1 MKNLW
6 KMKMTNLTADF
17 KLISPEA
24 EILNK
29 PLPIFE
35 DKILPEGFTRTKV
48 AEDLFVAMKQ
58 FGGIGLSAN
67 QVGLPYRMFVM
78 GGHQD
83 MEEGKA
89 RACWNPE
96 IIEFSEET
104 IQLSEGCLTYPLLFL
119 QVTRPKKIKVKY
131 TDNDGKEW
139 TEDLDHMPSRVFQ
152 HEFDHMNGTDFTKLV
167 SKFKLDRAKEKLR
180 KLYEQEKKLAPKT
193 VQLAKKIKKEIEEKK
208 TGVIKP
214 NTDIIV

>member
-1 MKNLW
+1 MK
-6 KMKMTNLTADF
+6 AEF
-17 KLISPEA
+17 KLISP
-24 EILNK
+24 IDPLLTN
-29 PLPIFE
+29 PLPEFKDE
-35 DKILPEGFTRTKV
+35 VLPEGFTRTKV

-78 GGHQD
+78 GGHED

-96 IIEFSEET
+96 IIEFSEDT

-119 QVTRPKKIKVKY
+119 KVTRPKTIKVKY

-139 TEDLDHMPSRVFQ
+139 TEDLEGMPSRVFQ

-167 SKFKLDRAKEKLR
+167 SKFKLDRAKTAIQKIYDR
-180 KLYEQEKKLAPKT
+180 EKKAAPKT
-193 VQLAKKIKKEIEEKK
+193 VQLAKKIKREMDEKK

-214 NTDIIV
+214 NTDIII

>member
-1 MKNLW
+1 
-6 KMKMTNLTADF
+6 MKMTNKMQAEF

-24 EILNK
+24 DILNK
-29 PLPIFE
+29 PLPEFKDE
-35 DKILPEGFTRTKV
+35 ILPEGFTRTKI

-83 MEEGKA
+83 MEEGKS

-104 IQLSEGCLTYPLLFL
+104 IQLREGCLTYPLLFL

-167 SKFKLDRAKEKLR
+167 SKFKLDRAKVKIQ
-180 KLYEQEKKLAPKT
+180 KIYDMEKKAAPKT
-193 VQLAKKIKKEIEEKK
+193 VQLAKKIKREIEEKK
-208 TGVIKP
+208 TGVIKQ

>member
-1 MKNLW
+1 
-6 KMKMTNLTADF
+6 MTNNMQAEF
-17 KLISPEA
+17 KLISP
-24 EILNK
+24 IDPLLTN
-29 PLPIFE
+29 PLPEFKDE
-35 DKILPEGFTRTKV
+35 VLPEGFTRTKV

-78 GGHQD
+78 GGHED

-96 IIEFSEET
+96 IIEFSEDT

-119 QVTRPKKIKVKY
+119 KVTRPKTIKVKY

-139 TEDLDHMPSRVFQ
+139 TEDLEGMPSRVFQ

-167 SKFKLDRAKEKLR
+167 SKFKLDRAKTAIQKIYDR
-180 KLYEQEKKLAPKT
+180 EKKAAPKT
-193 VQLAKKIKKEIEEKK
+193 VQLAKKIKREMDEKK

-214 NTDIIV
+214 NTDIII

>member
-1 MKNLW
+1 
-6 KMKMTNLTADF
+6 MKMTNKMQAEF

-24 EILNK
+24 DILNK
-29 PLPIFE
+29 PLPEFKDE
-35 DKILPEGFTRTKV
+35 ILPEGFTRTKI

-83 MEEGKA
+83 MEEGKS

-96 IIEFSEET
+96 LIEFSEET

-131 TDNDGKEW
+131 TDNDG
-139 TEDLDHMPSRVFQ
+139 
-152 HEFDHMNGTDFTKLV
+152 
-167 SKFKLDRAKEKLR
+167 
-180 KLYEQEKKLAPKT
+180 
-193 VQLAKKIKKEIEEKK
+193 
-208 TGVIKP
+208 
-214 NTDIIV
+214 

>member
-1 MKNLW
+1 
-6 KMKMTNLTADF
+6 MTNNMQAEF
-17 KLISPEA
+17 KLISP
-24 EILNK
+24 IDPLLTN
-29 PLPIFE
+29 PLPEFKDE
-35 DKILPEGFTRTKV
+35 ILPEGFTRTKV

-78 GGHQD
+78 GGHED

-96 IIEFSEET
+96 IIEFSEDT

-119 QVTRPKKIKVKY
+119 KVTRPKTIKVKY

-139 TEDLDHMPSRVFQ
+139 TEDLEGMPSRVFQ

-167 SKFKLDRAKEKLR
+167 SKFKLDRAKTAIQKIYDR
-180 KLYEQEKKLAPKT
+180 EKKAAPKT
-193 VQLAKKIKKEIEEKK
+193 VQLAKKIKREMDEKK

-214 NTDIIV
+214 NTDIII

>member
-1 MKNLW
+1 
-6 KMKMTNLTADF
+6 MTNKMQAEF

-24 EILNK
+24 DILNK
-29 PLPIFE
+29 PLPEFKDE
-35 DKILPEGFTRTKV
+35 ILPEGFTRTKI

-83 MEEGKA
+83 MEEGKS

-131 TDNDGKEW
+131 TDNDGIEC

-167 SKFKLDRAKEKLR
+167 SKFKLDRAKVKIQ
-180 KLYEQEKKLAPKT
+180 KIYDMEKKAAPKT
-193 VQLAKKIKKEIEEKK
+193 VQLAKKIKREMDEKK

-214 NTDIIV
+214 NTDIII

>member
-1 MKNLW
+1 
-6 KMKMTNLTADF
+6 MTNNMKAEF
-17 KLISPEA
+17 KLISP
-24 EILNK
+24 IDPLLTN
-29 PLPIFE
+29 PLPEFKDE
-35 DKILPEGFTRTKV
+35 VLPEGFTRTKV

-78 GGHQD
+78 GGHED

-96 IIEFSEET
+96 IIEFSEDT

-119 QVTRPKKIKVKY
+119 KVTRPKTIKVKY

-139 TEDLDHMPSRVFQ
+139 TEDLEGMPSRVFQ

-167 SKFKLDRAKEKLR
+167 SKFKLDRAKTAIQKIYDR
-180 KLYEQEKKLAPKT
+180 EKKAAPKT
-193 VQLAKKIKKEIEEKK
+193 VQLAKKIKREMDEKK

-214 NTDIIV
+214 NTDIII

>member
-1 MKNLW
+1 
-6 KMKMTNLTADF
+6 MKMTNKMQAEF

-24 EILNK
+24 DILNK
-29 PLPIFE
+29 PLPEFKDE
-35 DKILPEGFTRTKV
+35 ILPEGFTRTKI

-83 MEEGKA
+83 MEEGKS

-131 TDNDGKEW
+131 TDNDGKEH

-167 SKFKLDRAKEKLR
+167 SKFKLDRAKVKIQ
-180 KLYEQEKKLAPKT
+180 KIYDMEKKAAPKT
-193 VQLAKKIKKEIEEKK
+193 VQLAKKIKREMDEKK

-214 NTDIIV
+214 NTDIII

>member
-1 MKNLW
+1 
-6 KMKMTNLTADF
+6 MTNNLQADF

-29 PLPIFE
+29 PLPEFKDE
-35 DKILPEGFTRTKV
+35 ILPEGFTRTKV

-58 FGGIGLSAN
+58 LGGIGLSAN

-78 GGHQD
+78 GGHED
-83 MEEGKA
+83 MEDGKS

-96 IIEFSEET
+96 ILEFSEET

-119 QVTRPKKIKVKY
+119 KITRPKSVKIKY
-131 TDNDGKEW
+131 TDNDNKEH
-139 TEDLDHMPSRVFQ
+139 TEDLDGMPSRVFQ
-152 HEFDHMNGTDFTKLV
+152 HEFDHMNGTDFTKLI
-167 SKFKLDRAKEKLR
+167 SKFKLDRAKEKIR
-180 KLYEQEKKLAPKT
+180 KLYEKEKKLAPKT
-193 VQLAKKIKKEIEEKK
+193 VQLAKKIKRDIEAKK

>member
-1 MKNLW
+1 
-6 KMKMTNLTADF
+6 MTNNMKAEF

-24 EILNK
+24 DILNK
-29 PLPIFE
+29 PLPEFKDE
-35 DKILPEGFTRTKV
+35 VLPEGFTRTKI

-96 IIEFSEET
+96 ITEFSEET
-104 IQLSEGCLTYPLLFL
+104 ILLSEGCLTYPLLFL
-119 QVTRPKKIKVKY
+119 QVSRPKSIKVKY

-139 TEDLDHMPSRVFQ
+139 TEDLEGMPSRVFQ

-167 SKFKLDRAKEKLR
+167 SKFKLDRAKEKVR
-180 KLYEQEKKLAPKT
+180 KIYEQEKKLAPKT
-193 VQLAKKIKKEIEEKK
+193 IQLAKKIKKEIDEKK

>member
-1 MKNLW
+1 
-6 KMKMTNLTADF
+6 MTNKMQAEF

-29 PLPIFE
+29 PLPLFE
-35 DKILPEGFTRTKV
+35 DKTLPEGFTRTKV

-78 GGHQD
+78 GGHKD
-83 MEEGKA
+83 MEDGKA

-131 TDNDGKEW
+131 TDNDGKEHI
-139 TEDLDHMPSRVFQ
+139 EDLNHMPSRVFQ
-152 HEFDHMNGTDFTKLV
+152 HEFDHMNGTDFTKHV
-167 SKFKLDRAKEKLR
+167 SKFKLDRAKEKVR
-180 KLYEQEKKLAPKT
+180 KIYEQEKKFAPKT
-193 VQLAKKIKKEIEEKK
+193 VQLAKKIKREIEEKK

>member
-6 KMKMTNLTADF
+6 KMKMTNKMQAEF

-24 EILNK
+24 KILNE
-29 PLPIFE
+29 PLPEFKDE
-35 DKILPEGFTRTKV
+35 TLPEGFTRTKI

-78 GGHQD
+78 GGHKD
-83 MEEGKA
+83 MEDGKA

-119 QVTRPKKIKVKY
+119 QVSRPKTCKVKY
-131 TDNDGKEW
+131 TDNDGKEHI
-139 TEDLDHMPSRVFQ
+139 EDLDHMPSRVFQ

-167 SKFKLDRAKEKLR
+167 SKFKLDRAKEKVR
-180 KLYEQEKKLAPKT
+180 KIYEQ
-193 VQLAKKIKKEIEEKK
+193 
-208 TGVIKP
+208 
-214 NTDIIV
+214 

>member
-1 MKNLW
+1 
-6 KMKMTNLTADF
+6 MTNNMQAEF

-24 EILNK
+24 KILNN
-29 PLPIFE
+29 PLPEFKDE
-35 DKILPEGFTRTKV
+35 TLPEGFTRTKI

-83 MEEGKA
+83 MEDGKA

-96 IIEFSEET
+96 ILEFSEET
-104 IQLSEGCLTYPLLFL
+104 IQLSEGCLTYPLMFL
-119 QVTRPKKIKVKY
+119 KITRPKSIKVKY

-139 TEDLDHMPSRVFQ
+139 TEDLEGMPSRVFQ

-167 SKFKLDRAKEKLR
+167 SKFKLDRAKDKLR
-180 KLYEQEKKLAPKT
+180 KLYEAEKKAAPKT
-193 VQLAKKIKKEIEEKK
+193 VQLAKKIKKEMDEKK

-214 NTDIIV
+214 NTDIII

>member
-1 MKNLW
+1 
-6 KMKMTNLTADF
+6 MTNNMKAEF

-24 EILNK
+24 DILNK
-29 PLPIFE
+29 PLPEFKDE
-35 DKILPEGFTRTKV
+35 ILPEGFTRTKI

-96 IIEFSEET
+96 ITEFSEET
-104 IQLSEGCLTYPLLFL
+104 ILLSEGCLTYPLLFL
-119 QVTRPKKIKVKY
+119 QVSRPKSIKVKY

-139 TEDLDHMPSRVFQ
+139 TEDLEGMPSRVFQ

-167 SKFKLDRAKEKLR
+167 SKFKLDRAKDKLR
-180 KLYEQEKKLAPKT
+180 KLYEQEKKAAPKT
-193 VQLAKKIKKEIEEKK
+193 VQLAKKIKKEMDEKK

-214 NTDIIV
+214 NTDIII

>member
-1 MKNLW
+1 
-6 KMKMTNLTADF
+6 MTNNMKAEF

-24 EILNK
+24 DILNK
-29 PLPIFE
+29 PLPEFKDE
-35 DKILPEGFTRTKV
+35 VLPEGFTRTKI

-104 IQLSEGCLTYPLLFL
+104 ILLSEGCLTYPLLFL
-119 QVTRPKKIKVKY
+119 QVSRPKSIKVKY
-131 TDNDGKEW
+131 TDNDGKEHI
-139 TEDLDHMPSRVFQ
+139 EDLEHMPSRVFQ

-167 SKFKLDRAKEKLR
+167 SKFKLDRAKEKVR
-180 KLYEQEKKLAPKT
+180 KIYEQEKKLAPKT
-193 VQLAKKIKKEIEEKK
+193 VQLAKKIKRDIEEKK

>member
-1 MKNLW
+1 
-6 KMKMTNLTADF
+6 MTNNMKAQF

-24 EILNK
+24 DILNK
-29 PLPIFE
+29 PLPEFKDE
-35 DKILPEGFTRTKV
+35 VLPEGFTRTKI

-83 MEEGKA
+83 MEDGKA

-104 IQLSEGCLTYPLLFL
+104 ILLSEGCLTYPLLFL
-119 QVTRPKKIKVKY
+119 QVSRPKTCKVKY
-131 TDNDGKEW
+131 TDNDGKEHI
-139 TEDLDHMPSRVFQ
+139 EDLDHMPSRVFQ

-167 SKFKLDRAKEKLR
+167 SKFKLDRAKEKVR
-180 KLYEQEKKLAPKT
+180 KIYEQEKKFAPRSPSMILSAFFLK
-193 VQLAKKIKKEIEEKK
+193 QKQ
-208 TGVIKP
+208 KP
-214 NTDIIV
+214 KN

>member
-1 MKNLW
+1 
-6 KMKMTNLTADF
+6 MTNNMQAEF

-24 EILNK
+24 DILTK
-29 PLPIFE
+29 PLPEFKDE
-35 DKILPEGFTRTKV
+35 ILPEGFTRTKI

-83 MEEGKA
+83 MEDGKA

-96 IIEFSEET
+96 ILEFSEET
-104 IQLSEGCLTYPLLFL
+104 IQLSEGCLTYPLMFL
-119 QVTRPKKIKVKY
+119 KITRPKSIKVKY
-131 TDNDGKEW
+131 TDNDGKEYI
-139 TEDLDHMPSRVFQ
+139 EDLDHMPSRVFQ

-167 SKFKLDRAKEKLR
+167 SKFKLDRAKEKIR
-180 KLYEQEKKLAPKT
+180 KIYEQEKKLAPKT
-193 VQLAKKIKKEIEEKK
+193 VQLAKKIKRDIEEKK